1 MKKILDALA
10 SATNST
16 KESFIKIKKIFSI
29 ESTNSKEVL
38 TTYGKHLSGDATK
51 SEMEVANQKFRELLK
66 AIGLGSL
73 CIIPGTVI
81 TLPVILIAAR
91 KIGIDLLPKSFYDEF
106 PNLKSKNNSSDK

>member
-1 MKKILDALA
+1 MKKILDAIA

-29 ESTNSKEVL
+29 ESANSKEVL

-66 AIGLGSL
+66 AIG
-73 CIIPGTVI
+73 
-81 TLPVILIAAR
+81 
-91 KIGIDLLPKSFYDEF
+91 
-106 PNLKSKNNSSDK
+106 